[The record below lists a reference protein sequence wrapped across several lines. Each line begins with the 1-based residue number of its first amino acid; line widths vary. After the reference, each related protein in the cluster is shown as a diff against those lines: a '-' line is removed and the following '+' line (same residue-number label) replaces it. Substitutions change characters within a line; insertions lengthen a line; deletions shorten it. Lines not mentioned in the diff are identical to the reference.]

1 MSGSSAAASRRDI
14 ASCAY
19 LGPRGTFTEV
29 AAHNLLDAGIT
40 LTPVT
45 SVTHA
50 FERVRAGEVDS
61 ALVPIE
67 NSVEGS
73 VSTTLDELAQG
84 EPLVIIDE
92 VAIPVSFSL
101 VAPAGRTL
109 TQIRTVATHP
119 HAEAQCREWL
129 ATHLPGVTVIPAT
142 STAAAAAALVDDRAP
157 WDAAIS
163 APAAADAYGLE
174 TLAANLG
181 DNPDAATRFILVSR
195 PGSTPAPTGA
205 DKTTLVLYMRENHPG
220 ALLEILTEFAVRG
233 VDLTRIESRPTRR
246 ALGDYFFSIDC
257 EGHIADTRVGEAL
270 MGLHRVCADV
280 RFLGSYPRH
289 DGIAARERY
298 GTTESDFTSARQ
310 WLADLRQTH
319 QH

>member
-1 MSGSSAAASRRDI
+1 MSGSPASAVQRTL
-14 ASCAY
+14 ASCAF
-19 LGPRGTFTEV
+19 LGPRGTFTEI
-29 AAHNLLDAGIT
+29 AAHSLLEASVA
-40 LTPVT
+40 LAPVA

-50 FERVRAGEVDS
+50 FDAVRSGRVDS

-84 EPLVIIDE
+84 EPLVIVDE
-92 VAIPVSFSL
+92 IAIPVSFSV
-101 VAPAGRTL
+101 VAPQGRDMS
-109 TQIRTVATHP
+109 QVRTIATHP
-119 HAEAQCREWL
+119 HAEAQCRGWL
-129 ATHLPGVTVIPAT
+129 AAHLPSVTVIPAT
-142 STAAAAAALVDDRAP
+142 STAAAAAALAHEGAP

-163 APAAADAYGLE
+163 APAAADAYGLA
-174 TLAANLG
+174 TLATDVG
-181 DNPDAATRFILVSR
+181 DNPDAATRFILVAR
-195 PGSTPAPTGA
+195 PGATPAPTGA

-289 DGIAARERY
+289 DGVAARERY
-298 GTTESDFTSARQ
+298 GTTEGDFTSARE
-310 WLADLRQTH
+310 WLAHLRQTH
-319 QH
+319 QP